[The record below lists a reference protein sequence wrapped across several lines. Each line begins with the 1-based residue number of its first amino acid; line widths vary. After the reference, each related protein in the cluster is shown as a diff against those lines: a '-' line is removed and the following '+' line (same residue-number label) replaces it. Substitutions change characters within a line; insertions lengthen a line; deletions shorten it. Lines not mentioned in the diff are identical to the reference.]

1 MTSDSDDRRK
11 ESISYL
17 NRRQDQV
24 DSSQLQRDRTEAVY
38 RGLRERDDWKVRS
51 ALGLSPADASAA
63 AAPPR
68 KPTASEKFRQ
78 HSTALLFHLEWNEVF
93 PASLL
98 KQWHDHVGALDIER
112 PRASLRLLAA
122 LSESYDDACRRF
134 KPPNIE
140 LSRSMQFDEQVPR
153 IGREIDW
160 LIRVLEHVLAYEA
173 QRRPQDPMTITRRF
187 TTRR

>member
-1 MTSDSDDRRK
+1 MPSDYDDRHK
-11 ESISYL
+11 ESTSYL
-17 NRRQDQV
+17 NRLQDQA
-24 DSSQLQRDRTEAVY
+24 DSSQLQRNRTEAVY
-38 RGLRERDDWKVRS
+38 SGIRERDDWKVRS
-51 ALGLSPADASAA
+51 ALNLPPADTSAA
-63 AAPPR
+63 TPR
-68 KPTASEKFRQ
+68 RPTAGEQFRQ
-78 HSTALLFHLEWNEVF
+78 HSAALLFHLQWSDVF

-98 KQWHDHVGALDIER
+98 EQWHGHVSALDMER

-122 LSESYDDACRRF
+122 LSESYDDARRRF
-134 KPPNIE
+134 KPDNLE

-160 LIRVLEHVLAYEA
+160 LIRILEHVLAYEA